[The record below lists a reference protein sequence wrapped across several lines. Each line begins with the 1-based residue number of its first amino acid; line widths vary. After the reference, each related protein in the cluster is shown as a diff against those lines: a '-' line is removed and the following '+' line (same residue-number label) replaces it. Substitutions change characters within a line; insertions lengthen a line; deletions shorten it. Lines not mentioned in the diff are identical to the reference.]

1 MIGVVWHENER
12 VFLEQI
18 SFVEHRV
25 FEHDAGAGAGGV
37 VAEAFVQDGGEDG
50 DVSDFTDGDC
60 ADQIACLLVFS
71 G

>member
-1 MIGVVWHENER
+1 M
-12 VFLEQI
+12 
-18 SFVEHRV
+18 
-25 FEHDAGAGAGGV
+25 
-37 VAEAFVQDGGEDG
+37 AEAFVQDGGEDG